1 MYKNGLQAVLTHSV
15 DIFLDLKTI
24 STCFV
29 LFFFSLNLQYCFKVT
44 DFKTLKLCDLRGLG
58 SHLGCGCR
66 MVSIRAGEPW
76 VPKKM
81 GKGVR
86 EEAGDRNKDHFK

>member
-1 MYKNGLQAVLTHSV
+1 M
-15 DIFLDLKTI
+15 FR
-24 STCFV
+24 FF
-29 LFFFSLNLQYCFKVT
+29 FFFSLNLQYCFKVT